1 MFVFLRRSLFL
12 FITLAYITYIN
23 PLTAAAQAVA
33 ADTADIWDFGGT
45 GTLNFSQVSLTNW
58 AAGGQ
63 NSLSVL
69 GIATGFA
76 NYKNGKNTWNNSL
89 DMTYG
94 LVKLEGRRMQKS
106 DDKLEMNL
114 KYGYRASKRWYY
126 TAQVNLKT
134 QLTPT
139 YTITRDTLLS
149 DFFAPAHI
157 LTSLGMDYKPNDK
170 LSVFLSPFTGKFTVV
185 SSQALADQGAFGV
198 RPARKDVEGNPV
210 PGTGE
215 HFRKEFGGYVN
226 VRYKNEIVQNV
237 TLQSK
242 LDLFTNYLRNPKN
255 VDVAWENLVN
265 FRVNKYIAASL
276 FAHMIYDD
284 DIKVTVDRNDD
295 GKTDGRGP
303 RVQVKQTLGI
313 GLSYNFK

>member
-1 MFVFLRRSLFL
+1 MLKHFPSLLFL
-12 FITLAYITYIN
+12 SITFLLCSGPFSGAI
-23 PLTAAAQAVA
+23 AQDTA
-33 ADTADIWDFGGT
+33 ADTTNIWDFGGT

-69 GIATGFA
+69 GIANMFA
-76 NYKNGKNTWNNSL
+76 NYEQGKNTWNNSL
-89 DMTYG
+89 DFTYG

-106 DDKLEMNL
+106 DDKLELNL
-114 KYGYRASKRWYY
+114 KYGYRATAHWFY

-139 YTITRDTLLS
+139 YTASRDTLIS
-149 DFFAPAHI
+149 DFFAPAYI
-157 LTSLGMDYKPNDK
+157 LTSLGMDYKPNEK

-185 SSQALADQGAFGV
+185 KSQFLADQGAFGV
-198 RPARKDVEGNPV
+198 APAGKDVEGDPV

-242 LDLFTNYLRNPKN
+242 LDLFTNYLRNPQN

-265 FRVNKYIAASL
+265 FQVNKYISASL
-276 FAHMIYDD
+276 FAHLIYDD
-284 DIKVTVDRNDD
+284 DIKVAVDRNDD
-295 GKTDGRGP
+295 GSTDGRGP
-303 RVQVKQTLGI
+303 RMQLKQTLGI

>member
-1 MFVFLRRSLFL
+1 MLKPLPYLFSCAIAFLLYTGSSSGA
-12 FITLAYITYIN
+12 LAQDAT
-23 PLTAAAQAVA
+23 T
-33 ADTADIWDFGGT
+33 DTTDIWDFGGT
-45 GTLNFSQVSLTNW
+45 GTLNFSQVSLNNW

-69 GIATGFA
+69 GIANAFA
-76 NYKNGKNTWNNSL
+76 NYAHGKNTWNNSL
-89 DMTYG
+89 DLTYG

-106 DDKLEMNL
+106 DDKLDLNL
-114 KYGYRASKRWYY
+114 KYGYRASEHWFY
-126 TAQVNLKT
+126 TTQINLKT

-139 YTITRDTLLS
+139 YTVTRDTLIS
-149 DFFAPAHI
+149 DFFAPAYI
-157 LTSLGMDYKPNDK
+157 LTSLGMDYKPNNK

-185 SSQALADQGAFGV
+185 KNQFLADRGAFGV
-198 RPARKDVEGNPV
+198 ASAEKDVEGNLI

-242 LDLFTNYLRNPKN
+242 LDLFTNYLRNPQN

-265 FRVNKYIAASL
+265 FKVNKYIAASL
-276 FAHMIYDD
+276 FVHIIYDD
-284 DIKVTVDRNDD
+284 DIAVSVDRNDD
-295 GKTDGRGP
+295 GKVDGRGP
-303 RVQVKQTLGI
+303 RMQIKQTLGI